1 MTGTVAAWSVSS
13 CFEVKLQQFV
23 RRDERA
29 DFGVEH
35 FLLELRDAGFDLR
48 VVVEAVLQHLVDGF
62 VHPILVLTVAV
73 VREVSVR
80 LNEVEELFDAFPH
93 LLESRFVYAEQV

>member
-1 MTGTVAAWSVSS
+1 MLRGPLVLV
-13 CFEVKLQQFV
+13 FEVKLQQFV

-48 VVVEAVLQHLVDGF
+48 VVVEAVLQHLSLI
-62 VHPILVLTVAV
+62 HI
-73 VREVSVR
+73 
-80 LNEVEELFDAFPH
+80 
-93 LLESRFVYAEQV
+93 